1 MQYYSKRFSKFYE
14 TSSSDDSHRQ
24 SICFLRECISNDSVI
39 PKHVLDFVEF
49 MYEALNLKTVEAIIK
64 HLYAIFPEND
74 TISELLTIKI
84 DSRGKHRW
92 PLLFALISDNIRDIA
107 IRLINE
113 DYEELLSVHL
123 KLINEQPSIFCGQAV
138 LKTITT
144 RNNVWNSLALNDKN
158 THLEPFFANYPN
170 FTSIFARL
178 SNKKQP
184 KISDVLLVTEII
196 LKHFNQLQDFN
207 KIDTIFQATVQSDIR
222 QALNAFPSLRD
233 KRSDLASKIFQLK
246 KSFSDNSTD
255 ERTRSNQ
262 IDNFCTILQQL
273 VILNDDQLKAVQSS
287 IRSAWSLLCVVSK
300 NDTRLSDVIDRA
312 LHLLYALDNKNE
324 FALVRDA
331 YKQFCSTPSWT
342 AMQRLTNIIHSGY
355 EINNLIEKLNT
366 SIDEEETAS
375 NAFRICRYLSTSNE
389 QVLFDKIEIKTQELS
404 STKLS
409 NIELLKQ
416 IEESAS
422 NLIKNKAQLF
432 LQSIRTFELILS
444 KNAHDDQS
452 LSGVNFSTK
461 LMITMASN
469 DLDAPIP
476 IEEKYQFYLEQMM
489 LENKKVAALVDETT
503 KQLDHAE
510 KRCGMFEQQQQQHVT
525 NASSPLNLSYIHSIE
540 TNNIE
545 AVSKNATEKEKQ
557 RSTCFSCP
565 WEKKTCTL
573 YFDDLYDFNKKRINT
588 DIGADTVR
596 LTCPCGH
603 LIRIHQRDP
612 NSLETRLPSFATPS
626 VTQLLY
632 EELVPP
638 VIQNFI
644 WSFRKNKLNIVHQT
658 DTANKED

>member
-375 NAFRICRYLSTSNE
+375 NAFRICRYLSTKEFISN
-389 QVLFDKIEIKTQELS
+389 
-404 STKLS
+404 
-409 NIELLKQ
+409 
-416 IEESAS
+416 
-422 NLIKNKAQLF
+422 
-432 LQSIRTFELILS
+432 
-444 KNAHDDQS
+444 
-452 LSGVNFSTK
+452 
-461 LMITMASN
+461 
-469 DLDAPIP
+469 
-476 IEEKYQFYLEQMM
+476 
-489 LENKKVAALVDETT
+489 
-503 KQLDHAE
+503 
-510 KRCGMFEQQQQQHVT
+510 
-525 NASSPLNLSYIHSIE
+525 
-540 TNNIE
+540 
-545 AVSKNATEKEKQ
+545 
-557 RSTCFSCP
+557 
-565 WEKKTCTL
+565 
-573 YFDDLYDFNKKRINT
+573 
-588 DIGADTVR
+588 
-596 LTCPCGH
+596 
-603 LIRIHQRDP
+603 
-612 NSLETRLPSFATPS
+612 
-626 VTQLLY
+626 
-632 EELVPP
+632 
-638 VIQNFI
+638 
-644 WSFRKNKLNIVHQT
+644 
-658 DTANKED
+658 

>member
-14 TSSSDDSHRQ
+14 KSSSDDSHRQ
-24 SICFLRECISNDSVI
+24 SICFLSECISNDSVI

-123 KLINEQPSIFCGQAV
+123 KLINEQPSIFCGQAI

-144 RNNVWNSLALNDKN
+144 RNNVWNSLASNDKN

-222 QALNAFPSLRD
+222 QALSAFPSLRD
-233 KRSDLASKIFQLK
+233 KRNDLASYIFQLI

-255 ERTRSNQ
+255 ERKRYNQ

-432 LQSIRTFELILS
+432 LQ
-444 KNAHDDQS
+444 
-452 LSGVNFSTK
+452 VNFSTK

-565 WEKKTCTL
+565 WEKKPVHYTL
-573 YFDDLYDFNKKRINT
+573 TIF
-588 DIGADTVR
+588 R